1 MRRLIRGSFLIAALI
16 AAAGLL
22 GSCTGGGAGT
32 YGSSNQM
39 SDIQATDQSGRR
51 VRLTPR
57 SAVLLAFRS
66 WKSKNYGNAIKLSNY
81 AINSHRLEPKG
92 LGLAYFVRGLAYHS
106 TNRYSSA
113 IADYTAAI
121 QNDPTNHLAYHS
133 RGLVRGIQKDNLG
146 ALRDLDEAIRIRPT
160 FSSHYV
166 RGLLN
171 LRLRRY
177 DDASADANAAINM
190 RPKKHHGYYLR
201 GLARHF
207 QGQRQLAAADYRH
220 VLRINPAHKG
230 ARLALRIVDKGQPVP
245 RITPRQNPDDVRLLP
260 ISATSQD

>member
-1 MRRLIRGSFLIAALI
+1 MTRLIRGFLLIAGLSATAALL
-16 AAAGLL
+16 ASCAG
-22 GSCTGGGAGT
+22 GGT
-32 YGSSNQM
+32 YGSSSQM
-39 SDIQATDQSGRR
+39 SDLRATDRSGQR

-57 SAVLLAFRS
+57 SAVLLAFQS
-66 WKSKNYGNAIKLSNY
+66 WKRKNYGDAIKLSSH
-81 AINSHRLEPKG
+81 AINSGRLQPKG
-92 LGLAYFVRGLAYHS
+92 LGLAHFVRGLAHHS
-106 TNRYSSA
+106 TNRYAAA

-121 QNDPTNHLAYHS
+121 RNDPTNHLAFHS

-146 ALRDLDEAIRIRPT
+146 ALQDLDEAIRIRPT

-177 DDASADANAAINM
+177 DDASSDANAAIAM
-190 RPKKHHGYYLR
+190 QPEKYHGYYLR

-207 QGQRQLAAADYRH
+207 QGQRRLAAADYRH
-220 VLRINPAHKG
+220 VLKINPAHKG

-260 ISATSQD
+260 ISATGRD

>member
-1 MRRLIRGSFLIAALI
+1 MTRLIRGFFLIAGL
-16 AAAGLL
+16 AAAATLL
-22 GSCTGGGAGT
+22 ASCAGGGN

-39 SDIQATDQSGRR
+39 SDLQATDRSGRR
-51 VRLTPR
+51 VRVTPR
-57 SAVLLAFRS
+57 SAVLLAFQS
-66 WKSKNYGNAIKLSNY
+66 WKRKNYGDAVKLSSY
-81 AINSHRLEPKG
+81 AISSGRLQSKG

-106 TNRYSSA
+106 TNRYSAA

-146 ALRDLDEAIRIRPT
+146 ALQDLDEAIRIRPT

-177 DDASADANAAINM
+177 DEASADANAAIAM
-190 RPKKHHGYYLR
+190 RPKRYHGYYLR

-220 VLRINPAHKG
+220 VLKINPTHKG
-230 ARLALRIVDKGQPVP
+230 ARLALQIVDKGQPVP

-260 ISATSQD
+260 ISATTRD